1 MNGTSKGAKTASI
14 SAPTIGGSF
23 KFPGGNSSGTN
34 YYDLTLGEILVVK
47 GTMSDEVREKMEGY
61 LAHKWGI
68 GLPSSHTWAQGS
80 PYEDFRNGAELTLYW
95 GTSDGGETENWDQSI
110 SLVKTTS
117 QLEVWLDAAD
127 HSTIFEDANFN
138 TSATTSVGGWKDKS
152 GKNRHITQS
161 NQAYKPS
168 LNAKSIGLNG
178 SQYLFNTSPFMY
190 DRGSIEVFVVAS
202 GNTQSDKRIISEG
215 SSSNNN
221 PVYAFQTTNQNPH
234 NRLAVYFRNSANSV
248 MQSQSA
254 LSSDVA
260 MDGSFKIL
268 NWKDTGSQI
277 MARVN
282 GGNPGSASYT
292 RSGTMG
298 TDRFCV
304 GGVLRSSFAEGF
316 TGNIKEIIILSPTTD
331 SERQKLEG
339 YLAHKWGL
347 TTSLPITH
355 PFKRLASVT
364 SPADLASYPI
374 DISGLT
380 VGNTYYYRVTATN
393 SEGTNW
399 ADQTASFVFQRT
411 DRPRLWH
418 SCH

>member
-1 MNGTSKGAKTASI
+1 
-14 SAPTIGGSF
+14 
-23 KFPGGNSSGTN
+23 
-34 YYDLTLGEILVVK
+34 
-47 GTMSDEVREKMEGY
+47 
-61 LAHKWGI
+61 
-68 GLPSSHTWAQGS
+68 
-80 PYEDFRNGAELTLYW
+80 
-95 GTSDGGETENWDQSI
+95 
-110 SLVKTTS
+110 
-117 QLEVWLDAAD
+117 
-127 HSTIFEDANFN
+127 
-138 TSATTSVGGWKDKS
+138 
-152 GKNRHITQS
+152 
-161 NQAYKPS
+161 
-168 LNAKSIGLNG
+168 
-178 SQYLFNTSPFMY
+178 
-190 DRGSIEVFVVAS
+190 
-202 GNTQSDKRIISEG
+202 
-215 SSSNNN
+215 
-221 PVYAFQTTNQNPH
+221 
-234 NRLAVYFRNSANSV
+234 

-399 ADQTASFVFQRT
+399 ADQTASFVFQKQINLDSGT
-411 DRPRLWH
+411 LAINTQWYPPHHGLPQMDQVEMVN
-418 SCH
+418 